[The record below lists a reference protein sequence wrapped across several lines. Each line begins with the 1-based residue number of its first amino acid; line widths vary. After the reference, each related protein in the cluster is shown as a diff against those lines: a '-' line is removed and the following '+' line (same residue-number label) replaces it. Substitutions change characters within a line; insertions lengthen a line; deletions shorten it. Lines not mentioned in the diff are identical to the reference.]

1 MMPGAQFLP
10 PTVYCPG
17 CGELIYF
24 HPEEWFRRMAK
35 YCATCGAL
43 NESEW
48 HQYQRGPEL
57 WCCACGTEHTYDEG
71 CYEMTSYEA
80 RLLWT
85 TLSVENRDRIL
96 RWLDAREEMTLR
108 ESAGYWLSANEWEE
122 NDDEAAD
129 IVRGLAQLLRS
140 AAPFKQLPKE
150 DES

>member
-1 MMPGAQFLP
+1 
-10 PTVYCPG
+10 
-17 CGELIYF
+17 
-24 HPEEWFRRMAK
+24 
-35 YCATCGAL
+35 
-43 NESEW
+43 
-48 HQYQRGPEL
+48 
-57 WCCACGTEHTYDEG
+57 
-71 CYEMTSYEA
+71 MTSYEA

-85 TLSVENRDRIL
+85 ALSVENRDRIL

-140 AAPFKQLPKE
+140 AAPFKQLQKE

>member
-1 MMPGAQFLP
+1 
-10 PTVYCPG
+10 
-17 CGELIYF
+17 
-24 HPEEWFRRMAK
+24 
-35 YCATCGAL
+35 
-43 NESEW
+43 
-48 HQYQRGPEL
+48 
-57 WCCACGTEHTYDEG
+57 
-71 CYEMTSYEA
+71 MTSYEA

-108 ESAGYWLSANEWEE
+108 ESAGYWLPANEWEE

-140 AAPFKQLPKE
+140 AAAFKQLQKE